1 MTSASAEATDLRVL
15 LVEPK
20 VVEVERICEI
30 LAGASFFAPQVK
42 AVRTFDEAVE
52 ILEDN
57 ELSYDVMLVD
67 ISTPFSGAV
76 EALEEGLA
84 TILDIPII
92 ALSAIVGEEHCFK
105 IVARGAQECIP
116 LALLQPSNL
125 ERVIRYAIERHRLVS
140 TLRELSLVDPLTC
153 LYNRRA
159 FFTLGKR
166 QLKLAL
172 RTQTSVTLYF
182 IDMDGLKKINDERG
196 HAVGD
201 KYLLGAAEVFKETFR
216 ESDLVARIGGDEFA
230 ALAVEAE
237 EEGEGSIESRLV
249 ERVKKYNST
258 HSKDGGSLSLSVGK
272 AICTAGNTCT
282 LEALLSAADRK
293 MYEVKKAKKASQG

>member
-30 LAGASFFAPQVK
+30 LEGASFFAPQVH

-67 ISTPFSGAV
+67 ISTPFSGGS

-84 TILDIPII
+84 TVLDLPII

-105 IVARGAQECIP
+105 TVAKGAQECIP
-116 LALLQPSNL
+116 LAMIQPNNL

-140 TLRELSLVDPLTC
+140 TLRELSLVDALTC

-172 RTQTSVTLYF
+172 RTKSSVTLYF
-182 IDMDGLKKINDERG
+182 IDLDGLKKINDEIG
-196 HAVGD
+196 HATGD
-201 KYLLGAAEVFKETFR
+201 KYLQGAAEVFKETFR

-237 EEGEGSIESRLV
+237 EDGEGTIEARLV
-249 ERVKKYNST
+249 KRVNNYNAK
-258 HSKDGGSLSLSVGK
+258 HAKDGGLLSLSVGK
-272 AICTAGNTCT
+272 AICAAGNNCT

-293 MYEVKKAKKASQG
+293 MYEVKKAKKASHG